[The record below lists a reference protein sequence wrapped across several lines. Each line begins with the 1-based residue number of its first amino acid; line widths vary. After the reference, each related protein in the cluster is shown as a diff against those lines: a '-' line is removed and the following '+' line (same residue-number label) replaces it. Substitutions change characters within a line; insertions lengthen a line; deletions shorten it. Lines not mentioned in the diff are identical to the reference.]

1 MQGTTGR
8 LRFFAVLLFCFIT
21 SINLF
26 SAPAGSGTTN
36 SVQKGDKLLK
46 GVGKE
51 MGSLSRSTTGNNETP
66 GGVGT
71 FIETMLILALFV
83 GGLYMLFRFIQKK
96 KGTSVSGETA
106 IKVLSSRSAGG
117 NRMLQIVEVGNQVF
131 FIGVGDGSINL
142 ISEIKD
148 KETVDWIR
156 MEYAKGPA
164 AGSVGFMEKLF
175 SVLGK
180 SGDSKPGRETKMN
193 FLKEQRNRLK
203 KMDDK

>member
-1 MQGTTGR
+1 MQRTTGR
-8 LRFFAVLLFCFIT
+8 LRCTAVI
-21 SINLF
+21 LF
-26 SAPAGSGTTN
+26 SLFINIFLFAAPTGRSATN
-36 SVQKGDKLLK
+36 AAKKGDRLLK

-51 MGSLSRSTTGNNETP
+51 MGSLSRTATDRNDTP

-142 ISEIKD
+142 ISEISD
-148 KETVDWIR
+148 KETVDWLR
-156 MEYAKGPA
+156 MEYTKGPES
-164 AGSVGFMEKLF
+164 GSTGFLEKLF
-175 SVLGK
+175 NMLGR
-180 SGDSKPGRETKMN
+180 SGEGKPDRQTKMD
-193 FLKEQRNRLK
+193 FLKEQRSRLK